1 MGSRN
6 REAGD
11 LIAEIIGVGQALL
24 DGQTLDTVA
33 DLIAEQLEGCGVQTE
48 DVCAAGS
55 DPVRLRGAIGRAIG
69 RSDIVVLVGGL
80 GMTPADIS
88 KETVCAGL
96 GRRLVLHE
104 ESQRRIREAYLH
116 AGRQMPQ
123 QAVKLAMMP
132 EQSIV
137 FPGVKGVTP
146 GCAISAGRQ
155 FLLMIPDNPDEFLPM
170 FHKSIVPY
178 LSRFSPAAVFTRTL
192 SLFGIEEAELRTLLE
207 GYLDSENPKVELFP
221 SNGEFLVRIT
231 ANAENKEEA
240 AELLNPVLFEIRA
253 VLGGSV
259 YGVDVQGGLPAAT
272 AALLQERGIQVNV
285 GESGTN
291 GLLADLL
298 TGQSDGRVV
307 AYSVSAYASH
317 VKKDA
322 LGIPDKVLKRYSPV
336 SEQIAVHM
344 AHGALQQENAA
355 FGVAVTCN
363 TALRGEDPKK
373 NGLLYAAVC
382 DGKQVWVRR
391 VLLPQDSSGDYVR
404 HMAAMH
410 TLNLLRLCAGTSGC
424 PGGIPVD
431 EALDPKFALPKQE
444 NAFVSARKWESGS
457 KPAPVLPS
465 QNRAWYA
472 AVFPVKGDTPGAVFR
487 KLLLLAALVVF
498 LGSAAFL
505 IHYYLS
511 GRSNAALY
519 DELRQVYLTGADD
532 QQAEEAVARGKFPAG
547 YQSKFLNLYQTN
559 EDLVGWLSVGKNL
572 FSYPVVQADDNE
584 RYLNTNF
591 QNKSSR
597 YGTPMLDAGN
607 SLASESDNY
616 LIYGHNMSDG
626 QMFAGLTRYKPAEGG
641 LGFLNANPTISF
653 ADVYEDNEYEIVS
666 VFITNVTDKYGDV
679 FYYNDY
685 QDLSDPARF
694 IEFTEEVTARS
705 FYTSDIEIQP
715 GDRFLTLSTC
725 SYEYGPKSRDAD
737 VRTVVVAR
745 RLRDGESPSASY
757 ALNPSPR
764 MPSGFTDHQGGQS
777 APQDADSIPS
787 SGNAADVIDALAPV
801 VDPDSLDDHE
811 YSAYAAYESIK
822 QALVDAEQ
830 AAKATRQAA
839 QKAASAADE
848 ASAQSE
854 AEKAALEMKKAEDA
868 YWRIADHVGVL
879 NDLREE
885 RSTEYIESICERAQA
900 ALVQAEAYR
909 DASSQSAAQ
918 AGQTGGGAPVASME
932 VASSAPSAGSSAPAP
947 SSTPA
952 PSSSA
957 PALSSSAPAPG
968 SSVPAPSSSA
978 PAPSSSVPVS
988 SSSAPAPS
996 SSAPAPSSSAPA
1008 PSSSAPAPSSSTPAP
1023 SSSRPVPSSSV
1034 PVKPVVSS
1042 SSREDVAARNKEAL
1056 EKTEEYQQTLDDV
1069 VSDARE
1075 VREIARDASDEAYDA
1090 KTAKAV
1096 RTAADRI
1103 EDALEEIRSLCGEV
1117 EDTSDGLKTLYQRT
1131 NLQQTRE
1138 AVQDA
1143 ADILEVLEEYESEV
1157 EELWVDADN
1166 KAYKLEN
1173 EPSSSASSSSSGS
1186 SSGSSSKGD
1195 EDDED
1200 DRPTSAGELTISI
1213 SGKKTTGSASEI
1225 VQQVVMAEMG
1235 SSFNDE
1241 AIKAQA
1247 VAAYSYILHQNR
1259 GGTIPALGVK
1269 TPNDR
1274 MKKLVDSVIGE
1285 AVYYNGSLAFTPFYA
1300 TSAGITVSSEDTW
1313 GGSYPYLVSVDS
1325 SVDEQAGGYERTVT
1339 MSTSKVAER
1348 IKKILK
1354 EDIYDYSDDPED
1366 WIEILSYSK
1375 GGRYVRKV
1383 RIGKD
1388 EVSGRYMRENVFG
1401 LRSAAFEVV
1410 CDGDSFQFT
1419 TYGYGHGVGMSQT
1432 GANLYAAKGWD
1443 YVDIL
1448 THYYPGTT
1456 VK

>member
-1 MGSRN
+1 
-6 REAGD
+6 
-11 LIAEIIGVGQALL
+11 
-24 DGQTLDTVA
+24 
-33 DLIAEQLEGCGVQTE
+33 
-48 DVCAAGS
+48 
-55 DPVRLRGAIGRAIG
+55 
-69 RSDIVVLVGGL
+69 
-80 GMTPADIS
+80 MTPADIS

-431 EALDPKFALPKQE
+431 EALDPKFAMPKQE

-679 FYYNDY
+679 FYYN
-685 QDLSDPARF
+685 DLSDPARF

-932 VASSAPSAGSSAPAP
+932 VTSSAPSTG
-947 SSTPA
+947 
-952 PSSSA
+952 
-957 PALSSSAPAPG
+957 
-968 SSVPAPSSSA
+968 
-978 PAPSSSVPVS
+978 
-988 SSSAPAPS
+988 SSAPAPS

-1008 PSSSAPAPSSSTPAP
+1008 PSSSAPAP

-1200 DRPTSAGELTISI
+1200 DEDGRPTSAGELTISI

-1375 GGRYVRKV
+1375 GGKYVRKV

-1456 VK
+1456 VE

>member
-1 MGSRN
+1 M
-6 REAGD
+6 
-11 LIAEIIGVGQALL
+11 IAEIIGVGQALL

-96 GRRLVLHE
+96 GRRLVRHE

-155 FLLMIPDNPDEFLPM
+155 FLLMIPENPDEFLPM

-431 EALDPKFALPKQE
+431 EALDPKFAMPKQE

-725 SYEYGPKSRDAD
+725 SYEYGPRSRDAD

-947 SSTPA
+947 SST
-952 PSSSA
+952 
-957 PALSSSAPAPG
+957 
-968 SSVPAPSSSA
+968 
-978 PAPSSSVPVS
+978 
-988 SSSAPAPS
+988 
-996 SSAPAPSSSAPA
+996 PA

-1269 TPNDR
+1269 APNDR

-1375 GGRYVRKV
+1375 GGKYVRKV